1 MFIWKKTTINYI
13 KKNKINSQPFNSK
26 RWLRQIEKKIK
37 TKKYFLIS
45 TPLPFILINSIT
57 HTPQID
63 KINIADYGSGAQEL
77 FFLLKKN
84 KIEAK
89 INIDSIEVKEICK
102 YLKKKILSSKNI
114 NINFINEYNFNK
126 KYDYVHISDDL
137 QYNLEWKI
145 FLKKILEKKPKMIIL
160 NNLTAGNFSTYTT
173 IQNYYNKKMPY
184 IFFNEKEIIKI
195 FKGYKVIKYLF
206 LNKILGKYQRYPQE
220 NFKRKERLGYPK
232 TYIFIKK
239 NK

>member
-1 MFIWKKTTINYI
+1 MFIWKKTTIKFI
-13 KKNKINSQPFNSK
+13 KKNKIDSEPFNSK
-26 RWLRQIEKKIK
+26 KWVKKIEKKIK
-37 TKKYFLIS
+37 NRKNFLIS
-45 TPLPFILINSIT
+45 TPLPFILINSISNT
-57 HTPQID
+57 D
-63 KINIADYGSGAQEL
+63 EINIADYGSGAQEL

-84 KIEAK
+84 KIKAK

-102 YLKKKILSSKNI
+102 YLKNKIFSIKNI
-114 NINFINEYNFNK
+114 NINFINEYNFKK
-126 KYDYVHISDDL
+126 KYDYVHISDAL
-137 QYNLEWKI
+137 QYNLGWKI

-173 IQNYYNKKMPY
+173 IQNFYNKKMPY

-195 FKGYKVIKYLF
+195 FKNYKVIKYLF

-220 NFKRKERLGYPK
+220 NFKRKERLDYPK

-239 NK
+239 

>member
-1 MFIWKKTTINYI
+1 MFIWKKTTIKFI
-13 KKNKINSQPFNSK
+13 KKNKISSEPFNSK
-26 RWLRQIEKKIK
+26 IWIKKIEEK
-37 TKKYFLIS
+37 IKNRKNFLMS

-57 HTPQID
+57 STD
-63 KINIADYGSGAQEL
+63 EINIADYGSGAQEL

-84 KIEAK
+84 KIKAK

-102 YLKKKILSSKNI
+102 YLKKKIFSIKNI
-114 NINFINEYNFNK
+114 HINFINEYNFKK
-126 KYDYVHISDDL
+126 KYDYVHISDSL

-145 FLKKILEKKPKMIIL
+145 FLKKILKKEPKMIIL

-173 IQNYYNKKMPY
+173 IQNFYNKKMPY
-184 IFFNEKEIIKI
+184 IFFNEKKIIKI
-195 FKGYKVIKYLF
+195 FKNYKVIKYLF
-206 LNKILGKYQRYPQE
+206 INKILWKYQRYPQE

-239 NK
+239 K